1 MPVIVKLA
9 ALLGEKQTRENRV
22 INVVTLSKE
31 TGIPKQTLY
40 NWLSG
45 DTTMFAGPII
55 EKLCRY
61 FGCDVG
67 DLLTIIDERVEKTPE
82 PN

>member
-1 MPVIVKLA
+1 MIVKLA

-22 INVVTLSKE
+22 INVVTVAKE

-45 DTTMFAGPII
+45 DTTMFSGPII

-61 FGCDVG
+61 FNCDVG
-67 DLLTIIDERVEKTPE
+67 DLLTIVEAQSDKQPE
-82 PN
+82 LS